1 MKGTQSRKFFFD
13 KFVFMRRPWQVT
25 DVDPIKKGMSD
36 DQVSLGIILGD
47 INIFDNVE
55 ATDGSFIL
63 PSINHQA
70 STCQNSFVNPVST

>member
-1 MKGTQSRKFFFD
+1 M
-13 KFVFMRRPWQVT
+13 VFIKVRVHEET
-25 DVDPIKKGMSD
+25 LASDNCVDPIKKGISD

-47 INIFDNVE
+47 IFNNVE
-55 ATDGSFIL
+55 AMDGSFIL

>member
-1 MKGTQSRKFFFD
+1 M
-13 KFVFMRRPWQVT
+13 VFIKVCVHEET
-25 DVDPIKKGMSD
+25 LASDNCVDPIKTGISD